1 MWDSVQPLAGG
12 QSSKDAQQPG
22 RQRLWEGGGGGPLRF
37 FWAPVWFQ
45 SDSQANA
52 ENVGEGSVMVATKR
66 ALGVLGRRGA
76 VSMINNL
83 FLDTLQEGVVMATGQ
98 L

>member
-1 MWDSVQPLAGG
+1 M
-12 QSSKDAQQPG
+12 
-22 RQRLWEGGGGGPLRF
+22 RF

-45 SDSQANA
+45 SDSRVNT
-52 ENVGEGSVMVATKR
+52 EHVGEGRVMVATRR
-66 ALGVLGRRGA
+66 ALGVLGRREA

-83 FLDTLQEGVVMATGQ
+83 FLDTRQEGVVMATGQ